1 MTTTTDNGLDY
12 LRDRAIGDAS
22 GPIDTIVL
30 GTGSGSESQTA
41 SSVDSSVY
49 TGVVTDNNIE
59 FKPTGTTGRLEAIIT
74 VKGGTEVP
82 ANTDITEMAIRA
94 SGDGVLVSID
104 NFTAV
109 TVEGGHTEEFT
120 MPVQVQR

>member
-22 GPIDTIVL
+22 GPIDTIVV

-41 SSVDSSVY
+41 SSVDSNVY
-49 TGVVTDNNIE
+49 TGVSSDSNIE
-59 FKPTGTTGRLEAIIT
+59 FEPVSQTGRLEAIIT

-82 ANTDITEMAIRA
+82 ADTNITEMAIRA
-94 SGDGVLVSID
+94 SSDGVLVSID
-104 NFTAV
+104 NFDAV
-109 TVEGGHTEEFT
+109 PVEGGHTEEFT